1 MMLWIGDESARR
13 QGARQ
18 GVGWALPSLERRDSA
33 SSGWK
38 GDHETPQT
46 RDAQLASLG
55 DNAQDGMGRDGDED
69 GG

>member
-46 RDAQLASLG
+46 RDAQLVSLG